1 MSGAGDLSSLEVRL
15 TTRFSGLDPED
26 VRRCIDDSVAQFEG
40 ARIRSYLA
48 VLIERSAIDRLRV
61 LESGMGEVGA
71 SYGADSRLVTSAPQR
86 REMSRERDDDRAVR
100 ARVRV
105 VPVAVVGS

>member
-26 VRRCIDDSVAQFEG
+26 VRRYIDDSVAQFEG

-48 VLIERSAIDRLRV
+48 VLI
-61 LESGMGEVGA
+61 
-71 SYGADSRLVTSAPQR
+71 
-86 REMSRERDDDRAVR
+86 
-100 ARVRV
+100 
-105 VPVAVVGS
+105 